1 MRLHDCSPSFF
12 LPLLIGI
19 LSLIVSASATS
30 HGVGSN
36 EIVSSNIEANV
47 DGDKHQ
53 LVQREAVPGRR
64 RERRKGKAERSKKC
78 EKGRNSCKKKSKS
91 KKQEGGGRKRGKN
104 LRGKKQTDKLEKNRK
119 EGEKGIRS
127 RTQERQSG
135 VNVTACITKLI
146 FYSRLNEKKAS
157 AISRQV
163 KRIKGNDKIQDSK
176 GKKNLDFNSTKER
189 LLSALGG
196 NASNPTCGGQPF
208 NSSNSTSGRAFSQD
222 TLATLVACETD
233 IADQCGN
240 PTTGNASKL
249 AELEACETLANNFKS
264 AFSKCFAASK
274 SLDESCTCVEAISE
288 SDVSSMQACDV
299 TSDNSAA
306 LKAKK
311 ACKAAVGKCK
321 TAEAAAVEGI
331 DTCKEE
337 TKCSTFEASQA
348 EGTRL
353 IENVLTPLNEALKN
367 PAFSNALNATG
378 LNSGAGADGQLPSS
392 RLLSLA
398 RVGRQAA
405 TDGAGCT
412 ALDEEWTKFNV
423 SGNKAMASADGS
435 IDEAS
440 ANETTEI
447 LNGINART
455 TLVEDL
461 LSCANETSG
470 GRQVAVAFTIIRIRI
485 YVFWAQWWRQTIV
498 ETRICTIATTFNIST
513 TTAEC
518 SSSGSATTVG
528 GGSSSTSSSSS
539 GTTGAKISY
548 CTHPNRQAKTYCQ
561 LQTHNINFRWEI
573 SPGNFIQCKF

>member
-1 MRLHDCSPSFF
+1 MMFCAFPGTMKHHCTPRFHFVLLLLLGL
-12 LPLLIGI
+12 LPLLI
-19 LSLIVSASATS
+19 SVSASS
-30 HGVGSN
+30 PGVKRN
-36 EIVSSNIEANV
+36 EIVSSDIEAKVEV
-47 DGDKHQ
+47 DRHQ
-53 LVQREAVPGRR
+53 IVQREAVPKRR
-64 RERRKGKAERSKKC
+64 RRQRKERRKAKQQGRSKKC
-78 EKGRNSCKKKSKS
+78 KKGRSSCKKKSKS
-91 KKQEGGGRKRGKN
+91 KKQEGGSKRGKN
-104 LRGKKQTDKLEKNRK
+104 LKGRKQ
-119 EGEKGIRS
+119 EKGQLLKKSKKGQKTNRLRGS
-127 RTQERQSG
+127 GRQSG

-176 GKKNLDFNSTKER
+176 GNKKSDFNSTKER

-208 NSSNSTSGRAFSQD
+208 NSTSSNSTSSRAFSQD
-222 TLATLVACETD
+222 TLTTLVTCETD
-233 IADQCGN
+233 IADKCGN

-274 SLDESCTCVEAISE
+274 SLEESCTCVETISE
-288 SDVSSMQACDV
+288 SDVASMQECDV
-299 TSDNSAA
+299 SSDNSAA

-311 ACKAAVGKCK
+311 ACKSAVGKCK

-337 TKCSTFEASQA
+337 TKCSLFEASQA

-378 LNSGAGADGQLPSS
+378 LNSGAGSDGQLPSS
-392 RLLSLA
+392 RLLSMG
-398 RVGRQAA
+398 RVRRQA

-447 LNGINART
+447 LNRINART

-461 LSCANETSG
+461 LSCANETS

-513 TTAEC
+513 TTADC
-518 SSSGSATTVG
+518 SSSTGSTTTVG
-528 GGSSSTSSSSS
+528 GGSSTTSSSN
-539 GTTGAKISY
+539 TTGYISMI
-548 CTHPNRQAKTYCQ
+548 CCHIHPNSQA
-561 LQTHNINFRWEI
+561 
-573 SPGNFIQCKF
+573 

>member
-1 MRLHDCSPSFF
+1 MKHHCTPRFHFLLLLLGL
-12 LPLLIGI
+12 LPLLI
-19 LSLIVSASATS
+19 SVSASS
-30 HGVGSN
+30 PKVKRN
-36 EIVSSNIEANV
+36 EIVSSDIEAKV
-47 DGDKHQ
+47 EGDRHQ
-53 LVQREAVPGRR
+53 IVQREAVPKRRRRQRKGRR
-64 RERRKGKAERSKKC
+64 KAKQEGRSKECKKGK
-78 EKGRNSCKKKSKS
+78 SCKKKLKS
-91 KKQEGGGRKRGKN
+91 KKQEGGRKRGKN
-104 LRGKKQTDKLEKNRK
+104 LKGRKQ
-119 EGEKGIRS
+119 EKGQLLKKSKKGQKTNRLRGS
-127 RTQERQSG
+127 GRQSG
-135 VNVTACITKLI
+135 ANVTACITKLI

-176 GKKNLDFNSTKER
+176 GNKKSDFNSTKER

-196 NASNPTCGGQPF
+196 NASNPT
-208 NSSNSTSGRAFSQD
+208 SSNSTSSRAFSQD
-222 TLATLVACETD
+222 TLSTLVACETD
-233 IADQCGN
+233 IADKCGN

-274 SLDESCTCVEAISE
+274 SLEESCTCVETISE
-288 SDVSSMQACDV
+288 SDVASMQECDV
-299 TSDNSAA
+299 SSDNSAA

-311 ACKAAVGKCK
+311 ACKSAVGKCK

-337 TKCSTFEASQA
+337 TKCSLFEASQA

-378 LNSGAGADGQLPSS
+378 LNSGAGSDGQLPSS
-392 RLLSLA
+392 RLLSMG
-398 RVGRQAA
+398 RVRRQA

-412 ALDEEWTKFNV
+412 ALDKEWTKFNV
-423 SGNKAMASADGS
+423 SGNKALASADGS

-447 LNGINART
+447 LNGINARA

-461 LSCANETSG
+461 LSCANETS

-498 ETRICTIATTFNIST
+498 ETKICSIATTFNIST
-513 TTAEC
+513 STVDCGTGGSSATTIAA
-518 SSSGSATTVG
+518 SSTMSSGSTAAQKP
-528 GGSSSTSSSSS
+528 S
-539 GTTGAKISY
+539 
-548 CTHPNRQAKTYCQ
+548 
-561 LQTHNINFRWEI
+561 
-573 SPGNFIQCKF
+573 